1 MSRKPIQVRANLSK
15 RPPPP
20 EPVVEESEE
29 SDEEDSDDEEEEEE
43 PKKNKW
49 VKPLAIA
56 ALIAGAV
63 ILLAIAVYILI
74 INKTPAQPTP
84 ATEQSAEKPPPAQQP
99 APTPAPALTSSQ
111 QQAVRQRML
120 DEAKAVSAAAKPSP
134 TEPKKSVTFKEL
146 VATTT
151 NVNTN
156 STVNTVAVNVADTEV
171 DEEDLNLVAND
182 DPEYITMVEELEEPA
197 PTPPPKVAKKRGRPA
212 RQPQPSA

>member
-20 EPVVEESEE
+20 ELVVEDIEE

-134 TEPKKSVTFKEL
+134 TEPKKSVTFKEP

-151 NVNTN
+151 NVNTSS
-156 STVNTVAVNVADTEV
+156 STVADTEV